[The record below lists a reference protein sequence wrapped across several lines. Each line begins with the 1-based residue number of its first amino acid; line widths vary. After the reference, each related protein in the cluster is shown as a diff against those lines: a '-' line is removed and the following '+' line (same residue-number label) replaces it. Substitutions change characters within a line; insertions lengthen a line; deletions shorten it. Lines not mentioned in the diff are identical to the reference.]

1 MNLERLFGVWEVEF
15 GKRPVTASA
24 LHWQACNGN
33 VALADAIGH
42 PLPGSK
48 SLGRLLAARAGMTVA
63 GLRLMRCA
71 GRTGNCAL
79 WRIERVI
86 D

>member
-1 MNLERLFGVWEVEF
+1 MNLEILFGVWEREF
-15 GKRPVTASA
+15 GRRPVTASA
-24 LHWQACNGN
+24 LHWQAYNGN
-33 VALADAIGH
+33 EALADAIGH

-63 GLRLMRCA
+63 GLQLVRCA
-71 GRTGNCAL
+71 GRIGNCAL